1 MSIGGIGYIIYTGSL
16 LCFQHT
22 GNRGYC
28 IFGGAILGIC
38 AGMLWAAQAYMIM
51 SYPSEA
57 MKGRAIMIFWVIF
70 NLGGVIGSIVPL
82 ANNMNNSSSSAN
94 DGTFIAFMVLMGS
107 GVFIS
112 FLLLPS
118 DKVYRDDGTKVIDK
132 KHLHWKDEVF
142 GVLTTIWKQPII
154 LLLFPAFLASNW
166 FYTYQFSDVN
176 AARFNLR
183 TRSLNSLLY
192 WSSQMVGAGFFGF
205 LLDWSRFSRSMR
217 AKINFVFVFV
227 TGMAIWGGGYAFQK
241 QYTRESALELPQ
253 IDFKDSAYVG
263 PVFLY
268 IFYGMHDAIFQTYI
282 FWLLGA
288 LSNNPRTVALYGGM
302 YKGVQSAGGAITWA
316 LESNGIAY
324 MSFFG
329 SSWGLIHGSLVV
341 AAPLVFFYIK
351 ETTDLEDDGIA
362 EIFDENELKSVKSIK
377 SVKSPEA

>member
-1 MSIGGIGYIIYTGSL
+1 
-16 LCFQHT
+16 
-22 GNRGYC
+22 
-28 IFGGAILGIC
+28 
-38 AGMLWAAQAYMIM
+38 
-51 SYPSEA
+51 
-57 MKGRAIMIFWVIF
+57 
-70 NLGGVIGSIVPL
+70 
-82 ANNMNNSSSSAN
+82 
-94 DGTFIAFMVLMGS
+94 
-107 GVFIS
+107 
-112 FLLLPS
+112 
-118 DKVYRDDGTKVIDK
+118 
-132 KHLHWKDEVF
+132 
-142 GVLTTIWKQPII
+142 
-154 LLLFPAFLASNW
+154 
-166 FYTYQFSDVN
+166 
-176 AARFNLR
+176 
-183 TRSLNSLLY
+183 
-192 WSSQMVGAGFFGF
+192 MVGAGFFGF

-268 IFYGMHDAIFQTYI
+268 IFYRMHDAIFQTYI